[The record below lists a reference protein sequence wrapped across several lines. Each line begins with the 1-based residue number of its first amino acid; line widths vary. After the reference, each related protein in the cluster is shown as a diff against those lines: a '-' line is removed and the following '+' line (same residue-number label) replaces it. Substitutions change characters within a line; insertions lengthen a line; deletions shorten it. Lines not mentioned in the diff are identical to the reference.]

1 MKRSAMQRAA
11 AMTFGVAASMA
22 LLSACTSLSGVSGAS
37 EYACKAPE
45 GVTCQSVSG
54 TYANAAADN
63 LPASRKRPAAPQGS
77 PAAPAPSAPIAS
89 TPTSLAPT
97 TFAGLPLRS
106 SPLILR
112 LWFKP
117 WEDADGDLFDQGHVY
132 VQVNGG
138 RWLVE
143 HAQRAIREAH
153 APVRAAAAPGS
164 SVPPPPA
171 GMHPHR
177 PINHPT
183 QPTLPGRP
191 AIGGD
196 ARE

>member
-1 MKRSAMQRAA
+1 MNRSPVHRPRAMS
-11 AMTFGVAASMA
+11 FGLAASVA
-22 LLSACTSLSGVSGAS
+22 ILSGCTSLSGVSGAS

-63 LPASRKRPAAPQGS
+63 PSPSRRRSA
-77 PAAPAPSAPIAS
+77 APSAPVAS
-89 TPTSLAPT
+89 VPSAPNLV
-97 TFAGLPLRS
+97 GSNPSIGMPVRS
-106 SPLILR
+106 APLILR

-153 APVRAAAAPGS
+153 APVRAAAVSGAS
-164 SVPPPPA
+164 APPPPSTNS
-171 GMHPHR
+171 PHR
-177 PINHPT
+177 QIHHPN
-183 QPTLPGRP
+183 LPALPVRP
-191 AIGGD
+191 ASAGPTSGEP
-196 ARE
+196 RE